1 MAVISIRGSRGPRA
15 SGNRIRMY
23 AGPVTWAI
31 ITIGCE
37 FRFVNTNNL
46 LVSANRGIPKTIPK
60 NKIRVK
66 SVVTSSRASSC

>member
-1 MAVISIRGSRGPRA
+1 
-15 SGNRIRMY
+15 MY

>member
-1 MAVISIRGSRGPRA
+1 VILSIRGSRGPRA

-46 LVSANRGIPKTIPK
+46 LVSAIAESRKLSQ
-60 NKIRVK
+60 RVINSHVCV
-66 SVVTSSRASSC
+66 SVLW